1 VGHPLVV
8 GQLACGTLTQRSQIL
23 LLLGELPQARMASD
37 TEVLLLIGTRRL
49 SGRGLGLIDVHLLA
63 SALLMRAAELFTL
76 EKWLAQ
82 AAVIASA

>member
-37 TEVLLLIGTRRL
+37 TEVLLLIGTRLL
-49 SGRGLGLIDVHLLA
+49 SGRGLGLIDVHQLA
-63 SALLMRAAELFTL
+63 SALLMRAELFTL